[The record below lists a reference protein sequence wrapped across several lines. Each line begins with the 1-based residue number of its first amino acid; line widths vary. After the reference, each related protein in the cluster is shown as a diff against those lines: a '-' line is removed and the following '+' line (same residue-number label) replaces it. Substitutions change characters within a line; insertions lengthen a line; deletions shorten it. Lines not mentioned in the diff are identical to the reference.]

1 MHFTKICQT
10 QETRSLLKA
19 LKKIILMPK
28 GGQFNEQL
36 QAKFPLQPAIFS
48 IKPDAIY
55 HLPTCCC
62 EVSQGVVVVDNSL
75 LLAVTL
81 AQAAVEAVDKAL
93 GGHRAP
99 DVVLTMH

>member
-28 GGQFNEQL
+28 GGQFNEL
-36 QAKFPLQPAIFS
+36 QAKFPLQPAIFL

-93 GGHRAP
+93 GGHRPP

>member
-1 MHFTKICQT
+1 MNYTSKIP
-10 QETRSLLKA
+10 S
-19 LKKIILMPK
+19 
-28 GGQFNEQL
+28 
-36 QAKFPLQPAIFS
+36 LQPAIFL
-48 IKPDAIY
+48 IKPEAIY

-99 DVVLTMH
+99 DVVLTMHGLPQRPWGHGGQVARRG

>member
-10 QETRSLLKA
+10 QETRFLLKA

-28 GGQFNEQL
+28 EGQFNEL
-36 QAKFPLQPAIFS
+36 QAKFPIQPAIFL

-75 LLAVTL
+75 LLAVAL

-93 GGHRAP
+93 GGHWPP
-99 DVVLTMH
+99 DVVLPMH